1 VPHVCHCSL
10 HFLTSGNS
18 GNLIVIAG
26 TTLAIVGLTFGGAQF
41 PWVSAQVLAPLII
54 GLALIGAFLLYE
66 AKVPVEP
73 TIPWEVVSNRTSLGG

>member
-1 VPHVCHCSL
+1 M
-10 HFLTSGNS
+10 
-18 GNLIVIAG
+18 IAG

-54 GLALIGAFLLYE
+54 GLALIGVFLLYE

>member
-1 VPHVCHCSL
+1 MPHVCHSSL

-54 GLALIGAFLLYE
+54 GLALLGAFLLYE